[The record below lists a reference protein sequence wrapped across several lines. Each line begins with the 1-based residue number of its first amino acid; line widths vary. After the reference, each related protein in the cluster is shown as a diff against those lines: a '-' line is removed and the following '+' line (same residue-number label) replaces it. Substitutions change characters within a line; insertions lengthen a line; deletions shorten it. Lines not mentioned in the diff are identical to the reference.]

1 MNKVVNYIKYCGG
14 TLVDNSNDSHYYL
27 LDNKIIR
34 VSNHIGLNSSG
45 NIQIICGKH
54 GYFLYNKTTGAIDV
68 ISYEDLKCFIRNAHL
83 LSAMSVNCDGSQN
96 LYDKYTQDS
105 FKRSDF
111 TDKQIKQIESFIKE
125 NYKNNNI
132 K

>member
-1 MNKVVNYIKYCGG
+1 MEKIIKYIKYCGG
-14 TLVDNSNDSHYYL
+14 KLVSKNENSHYYL
-27 LDNKIIR
+27 IDNKVIR

-54 GYFLYNKTTGAIDV
+54 GYFLYNKTTGAIDL
-68 ISYEDLKCFIRNAHL
+68 ISYNDLKCFIRNAHL
-83 LSAMSVNCDGSQN
+83 LSAMDVNCDKSQTLVDN
-96 LYDKYTQDS
+96 YVGGD

-111 TDKQIKQIESFIKE
+111 TPKQLSQIESFLKS
-125 NYKNNNI
+125 NK

>member
-1 MNKVVNYIKYCGG
+1 MEKIIKYIKYCGG
-14 TLVDNSNDSHYYL
+14 KLVSENENSHYYL
-27 LDNKIIR
+27 IDNKVIR
-34 VSNHIGLNSSG
+34 VSNHIGLNSTG

-54 GYFLYNKTTGAIDV
+54 GYFLYNKTTGAIDL

-83 LSAMSVNCDGSQN
+83 LSAMDVNCDKSQEFIDN
-96 LYDKYTQDS
+96 YTGGD

-111 TDKQIKQIESFIKE
+111 TPKQLSQIESFIKS
-125 NYKNNNI
+125 NK

>member
-1 MNKVVNYIKYCGG
+1 MEKVINYIKYCGG
-14 TLVDNSNDSHYYL
+14 KLVSENNNSHYYL
-27 LDNKIIR
+27 IDNKVIR
-34 VSNHIGLNSSG
+34 VSNHIGLNSTG

-54 GYFLYNKTTGAIDV
+54 GYFLYNKTTGAIDL

-83 LSAMSVNCDGSQN
+83 LSAMDVNCDKSQEFIDN
-96 LYDKYTQDS
+96 YTDGD

-111 TDKQIKQIESFIKE
+111 TPKQLSQIESFIKS
-125 NYKNNNI
+125 NK

>member
-1 MNKVVNYIKYCGG
+1 MEKIIKYIKYCGG
-14 TLVDNSNDSHYYL
+14 KLVSKNENSHYYL
-27 LDNKIIR
+27 IDNKVIR

-54 GYFLYNKTTGAIDV
+54 GYFLYNKTTGAIDL
-68 ISYEDLKCFIRNAHL
+68 ISYNDLKCFIRNAHL
-83 LSAMSVNCDGSQN
+83 LSAMDVNCDKSQTLVDN
-96 LYDKYTQDS
+96 YVGGD

-111 TDKQIKQIESFIKE
+111 THKQLSQIESFIKS
-125 NYKNNNI
+125 NK

>member
-1 MNKVVNYIKYCGG
+1 MEKIIKYIKYCGG
-14 TLVDNSNDSHYYL
+14 KLVSKNENSHYYL
-27 LDNKIIR
+27 IDNKVIR

-54 GYFLYNKTTGAIDV
+54 GYFLYNKTTGAIDL
-68 ISYEDLKCFIRNAHL
+68 ISYNDLKCFIRNAHL
-83 LSAMSVNCDGSQN
+83 LSAMDVNCDKSQTLVDN
-96 LYDKYTQDS
+96 YVGGD

-111 TDKQIKQIESFIKE
+111 TPKQLSQIESFIKS
-125 NYKNNNI
+125 NK

>member
-1 MNKVVNYIKYCGG
+1 MEKIIKYIKYCGG
-14 TLVDNSNDSHYYL
+14 KLVSKNENSHYYL
-27 LDNKIIR
+27 IDNKVIR

-54 GYFLYNKTTGAIDV
+54 GYFLYNKTTGAIDL
-68 ISYEDLKCFIRNAHL
+68 ISYNDLKCFIRNAHL
-83 LSAMSVNCDGSQN
+83 LSAMDVNCDKSQTLVDN
-96 LYDKYTQDS
+96 YVGGD

-111 TDKQIKQIESFIKE
+111 TPKQLSQIESFIKS
-125 NYKNNNI
+125 NKN